1 MLHGLGVYFEEFQYT
16 GVMQSSAIQS
26 SAIKVI
32 TFDLD
37 DTLWETESVLDRA
50 EQIVYSWLQ
59 LNAPKLCQQFSLS
72 ALRDWRINIYQQHP
86 ELAHQIT
93 QIRKTAVTK
102 ALCETGYHVDEASR
116 LSDEAFQVF
125 IEARHQVR
133 FFDTAQPL
141 LTALHGR
148 YKLGALSN
156 GNADIFLLELG
167 QFFDFAFSAEK
178 LNASK
183 PAPDQFHAACKH
195 CGIEATQL
203 IHIGDSLKFDIA
215 GAVNAGC
222 HSIWFNP
229 QQAPLPAE
237 MPQPSK
243 QVSCLSEIPAA
254 IASIEQAC
262 NSPLS

>member
-1 MLHGLGVYFEEFQYT
+1 MKAST
-16 GVMQSSAIQS
+16 
-26 SAIKVI
+26 IKVI

-50 EQIVYSWLQ
+50 EQIVYDWLQ
-59 LNAPKLCQQFSLS
+59 GNAPQLCQQFSLP

-93 QIRKTAVTK
+93 QIRKTAVAK
-102 ALCETGYHVDEASR
+102 ALREVGYHAAEANR
-116 LSDEAFQVF
+116 LSEEAFQVF
-125 IEARHQVR
+125 IEARHQVT

-141 LTALHGR
+141 LTELHGR
-148 YKLGALSN
+148 YKLGALTN

-183 PAPDQFHAACKH
+183 PAPDQFLAACEY
-195 CGIEATQL
+195 CDVTAAQL
-203 IHIGDSLKFDIA
+203 IHIGDSLKYDIA
-215 GAVNAGC
+215 GAANAGC

-229 QQAPLPAE
+229 HQAPLSAE
-237 MPQPSK
+237 MPQPTT
-243 QVSCLSEIPAA
+243 QVHCLSEIPAA
-254 IASIEQAC
+254 IASIEQS
-262 NSPLS
+262 NL

>member
-1 MLHGLGVYFEEFQYT
+1 MKAST
-16 GVMQSSAIQS
+16 
-26 SAIKVI
+26 IKVI

-50 EQIVYSWLQ
+50 ELIVYDWLQ
-59 LNAPKLCQQFSLS
+59 LNAPKLCQQFSLPE
-72 ALRDWRINIYQQHP
+72 LRDWRINIYQQHP
-86 ELAHQIT
+86 ELSHQIT
-93 QIRKTAVTK
+93 QIRKTAVEK
-102 ALCETGYHVDEASR
+102 ALHEAGYPAAEASR

-125 IEARHQVR
+125 IKARHQVT

-141 LTALHGR
+141 LTELHGR

-183 PAPDQFHAACKH
+183 PAPDQFHAACEFCNIK
-195 CGIEATQL
+195 ASQL
-203 IHIGDSLKFDIA
+203 IHIGDSLKYDIA

-237 MPQPSK
+237 MPQPTT
-243 QVSCLSEIPAA
+243 QVRCLSEIPAA
-254 IASIEQAC
+254 IDSIEQS
-262 NSPLS
+262 NRSNH